1 VIVQSFDVRTLKEIK
16 KLAPAIRT
24 AQLTYEELL
33 DIVPALKFAK
43 TDIWSP
49 NYKWITPEAVKE
61 AQAAGIKVA
70 PWTIN
75 TAKEWD
81 LAIAAGV
88 DAIITDYPAALVE
101 HLEAGKAAKKSR

>member
-1 VIVQSFDVRTLKEIK
+1 MGLR
-16 KLAPAIRT
+16 
-24 AQLTYEELL
+24 
-33 DIVPALKFAK
+33 
-43 TDIWSP
+43 
-49 NYKWITPEAVKE
+49 EAVKE

-81 LAIAAGV
+81 AAIAAGV

-101 HLEAGKAAKKSR
+101 HLRAKKLR